1 LYSFQEDAVKAGE
14 EALVLMLLVIMTVD
28 DADDELADE
37 NSLT

>member
-1 LYSFQEDAVKAGE
+1 ML
-14 EALVLMLLVIMTVD
+14 LLVIMTVDEGDGDVD